1 MKTSKRICKNGSI
14 TLPKQI
20 RGEAGFRAM
29 LLTLKQVQTALLQL
43 NRPLPVVAF
52 AAHSKM

>member
-1 MKTSKRICKNGSI
+1 
-14 TLPKQI
+14 
-20 RGEAGFRAM
+20 M

-52 AAHSKM
+52 AVQLKM